1 MVYQHKYVLL
11 LPWQCVCVFLKAFY
25 LLRSLY
31 ELVQSLSLVAY
42 SIDVGG
48 ACQAEEYSVVSV
60 P

>member
-1 MVYQHKYVLL
+1 MAV
-11 LPWQCVCVFLKAFY
+11 CVCVFLKAFY